1 MQKLWMR
8 YSQLLD
14 KDLNAKIF
22 DNFKNMVLCALLF
35 AAGTNALHSDHKL
48 FMSITA
54 TNLAGWGVITI
65 SAILMLLNVSDGIR
79 RLAQLRYHLVF
90 QLLIVLVYILI
101 SARVVEMVWSYRA

>member
-1 MQKLWMR
+1 MHKLWIR

-35 AAGTNALHSDHKL
+35 AAGTNALHSDHKI
-48 FMSITA
+48 FMGITA
-54 TNLAGWGVITI
+54 THLAGWGVITI
-65 SAILMLLNVSDGIR
+65 SGLLMLLNVSDGIR

-90 QLLIVLVYILI
+90 QVLIVLIYILI
-101 SARVVEMVWSYRA
+101 SARVVEMVWSFRA

>member
-1 MQKLWMR
+1 MQKLWRR

-22 DNFKNMVLCALLF
+22 DNFKNMVLCALLY
-35 AAGTNALHSDHKL
+35 AAGTNALHRDHKL
-48 FMSITA
+48 IMSITA

-65 SAILMLLNVSDGIR
+65 SGLLMLLNVSDGIR

-90 QLLIVLVYILI
+90 QLLIVLIYILI
-101 SARVVEMVWSYRA
+101 SARVVEMVWSFRA

>member
-54 TNLAGWGVITI
+54 TN
-65 SAILMLLNVSDGIR
+65 MLGGG
-79 RLAQLRYHLVF
+79 
-90 QLLIVLVYILI
+90 
-101 SARVVEMVWSYRA
+101 